1 VEFHRDGF
9 VPSLD
14 SIVDVGLQVI
24 KFDGSEEWLELIVSM
39 LLDSFEAS
47 RLQDGRNSGSVG
59 RVRRETLFAYA
70 AYEVY
75 VGVRALAT
83 YAVMRRRFRFL
94 TAILPKMVTV
104 FMSDHYNQMSEPL
117 MFWPFHGN
125 LGLPDANGGRNRAL
139 WDAHVGTAWAY
150 HLGTKEGFLAAA
162 AQLEFILEFNSYVL
176 VSLQDAAVEKVK
188 SGFGNAYFGYQPDFW
203 ASPLNDTVPIAEQ
216 FFEILNT
223 GPGLPAELTINKL
236 AMDAAFTGKK
246 QRERLMILAGFLV
259 HLKSWQVKAMMQFRR
274 FVMFNWEGQLRAITE
289 MYLADQGKR

>member
-1 VEFHRDGF
+1 MYEKHIDDEAENRARRRFEHLSQHLKPTIYANPITSIPGRTLLVGDRSDLHTFAESTIAAGETVKLKMLIEMARERLVDEWGRVTPPAFFEETETSAVVEFHRDGF

-75 VGVRALAT
+75 MAVRALAT
-83 YAVMRRRFRFL
+83 YAMMRQRFRFL
-94 TAILPKMVTV
+94 KAILPRMVTI
-104 FMSDHYNQMSEPL
+104 FMSDHYDQMSEPL

-139 WDAHVGTAWAY
+139 WDAHVGTACM
-150 HLGTKEGFLAAA
+150 GFTT
-162 AQLEFILEFNSYVL
+162 LELR
-176 VSLQDAAVEKVK
+176 K
-188 SGFGNAYFGYQPDFW
+188 DF
-203 ASPLNDTVPIAEQ
+203 SRPPLN
-216 FFEILNT
+216 
-223 GPGLPAELTINKL
+223 
-236 AMDAAFTGKK
+236 
-246 QRERLMILAGFLV
+246 
-259 HLKSWQVKAMMQFRR
+259 
-274 FVMFNWEGQLRAITE
+274 
-289 MYLADQGKR
+289 